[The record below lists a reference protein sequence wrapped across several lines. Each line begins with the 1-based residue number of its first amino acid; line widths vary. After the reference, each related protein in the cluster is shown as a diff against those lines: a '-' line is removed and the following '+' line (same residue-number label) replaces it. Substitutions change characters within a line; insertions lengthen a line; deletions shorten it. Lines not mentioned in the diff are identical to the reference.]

1 MSSNAVASPND
12 TRTRETLHLRGGG
25 NGNGGTTR
33 EEVRPTNIR
42 MAQAATTTI
51 APTPAGGTLAPSPW
65 VLDATLTSSV
75 VPTVIHPVVG
85 DAMNTDTLFPTPQL
99 TTIAPTLA
107 LVQRGPVVSPR
118 APHQTIVL
126 APPTLAP
133 ATLAKPS
140 SSSSSSSSSQEHSPR
155 PPPEKSTPHPT
166 KSPPKSSSSS
176 SSSSFSQ
183 CVGPDQACQSSTQCC
198 PTTKKTTTT
207 TTTRFLTCQWSKC
220 LLCLPVQSKC
230 GFDENCCSLNCQKG
244 VCVQ

>member
-1 MSSNAVASPND
+1 MWWMSIVSSNAVASPND

-126 APPTLAP
+126 APPTQP
-133 ATLAKPS
+133 A
-140 SSSSSSSSSQEHSPR
+140 
-155 PPPEKSTPHPT
+155 STDRQRQRL
-166 KSPPKSSSSS
+166 
-176 SSSSFSQ
+176 SF
-183 CVGPDQACQSSTQCC
+183 CKDGVADKRDHAIYPGEGGC
-198 PTTKKTTTT
+198 
-207 TTTRFLTCQWSKC
+207 
-220 LLCLPVQSKC
+220 
-230 GFDENCCSLNCQKG
+230 
-244 VCVQ
+244 VCVVVGRSCVSSVGVIN